1 MSSAQIGLIAG
12 MALGLA
18 AIVGGFAGFLLVAA
32 LGAIGLVLGRVVDGE
47 LDLGS
52 VTRGNKGRDRA

>member
-1 MSSAQIGLIAG
+1 MSSAQVGLLAG
-12 MALGLA
+12 MGIGLA
-18 AIVGGFAGFLLVAA
+18 AIIGGFAGFLLVAA

-52 VTRGNKGRDRA
+52 VTRPKNRDRL

>member
-1 MSSAQIGLIAG
+1 MSSAQIGLVAG

-52 VTRGNKGRDRA
+52 MTRGKGRDRA

>member
-1 MSSAQIGLIAG
+1 MSSAQIGLISG

-47 LDLGS
+47 LDLGTM
-52 VTRGNKGRDRA
+52 TRGKGRDRG

>member
-52 VTRGNKGRDRA
+52 VTRGSKGRDRV

>member
-1 MSSAQIGLIAG
+1 MSSAQIGLLAG

-18 AIVGGFAGFLLVAA
+18 AIIGGFAGFLLVAA

-47 LDLGS
+47 LDLGT
-52 VTRGNKGRDRA
+52 VTRGKGRDRA